1 MAADRYVKLKQQ
13 AKEEELKVEVDISF
27 FREKTFE
34 DVHAIRANVNEVF
47 APLNIKL
54 ISKRAERHYP
64 NGYCVYVLYCNRC

>member
-1 MAADRYVKLKQQ
+1 LKKQSPDEFRNVKL
-13 AKEEELKVEVDISF
+13 EVEVSVF
-27 FREKTFE
+27 KEKTFE
-34 DVHAIRANVNEVF
+34 DVNAIRAFVNEVF